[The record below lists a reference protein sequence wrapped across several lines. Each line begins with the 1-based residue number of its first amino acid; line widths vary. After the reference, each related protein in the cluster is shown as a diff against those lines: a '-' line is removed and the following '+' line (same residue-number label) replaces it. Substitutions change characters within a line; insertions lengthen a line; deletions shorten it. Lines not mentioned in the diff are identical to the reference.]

1 MHDIKYDF
9 YGKHVA
15 TASSDQHVKVFELD
29 TSSSA
34 WVLND
39 LWKAHDSL
47 VVKLSRILQL
57 ENPCVLFVRPHS
69 EALAR
74 SS

>member
-47 VVKLSRILQL
+47 VVKLSWAHPEFSSLKI
-57 ENPCVLFVRPHS
+57 VL
-69 EALAR
+69 
-74 SS
+74 